1 MYIDDLSRV
10 LERIDNDPVKLNG
23 TPISCLMYA
32 DDMILLSSS
41 SCGLQKSLN
50 TLGMYCKKWQLIVN
64 TQKTKVMIFNKNTTK
79 EVFKYLGNILE
90 ITKEYTYLEL
100 SFSKS
105 GSFTNSIKLLN
116 LKAQR
121 AYFALKNMLRDTKIS
136 PKLFTR
142 LFDSLIR
149 PILLYASEIWGG
161 FGIKKGNKHNYVYEQ
176 IMFNDKTPYEK
187 VNIMLSKQCLQLPR
201 RASNMASMAE
211 LGRLPLRH
219 HIIVAMLKYQ
229 FRYLIMNDNE
239 LVSQAFLSQ
248 AKLTRNS
255 SNTMT
260 YTQVCQSLK
269 TSLGVNESSSDINNT
284 VLVHNI
290 KTYGDQIKMKSLNK
304 FKCLFENHVRSL
316 GETDSKL
323 MLYGKVKRQYSYET
337 YFDSDSPLL
346 GLAKSRSS

>member
-1 MYIDDLSRV
+1 
-10 LERIDNDPVKLNG
+10 
-23 TPISCLMYA
+23 MYA

-79 EVFKYLGNILE
+79 EVFKYMGNILE
-90 ITKEYTYLEL
+90 NTKEYIYLGL

-136 PKLFTR
+136 PKLYTR

-161 FGIKKGNKHNYVYEQ
+161 FGIKKGNKHNSVYEQ

-201 RASNMASMAE
+201 RASNMASRAE

-219 HIIVAMLKYQ
+219 HIIVAML
-229 FRYLIMNDNE
+229 N
-239 LVSQAFLSQ
+239 
-248 AKLTRNS
+248 
-255 SNTMT
+255 
-260 YTQVCQSLK
+260 
-269 TSLGVNESSSDINNT
+269 
-284 VLVHNI
+284 
-290 KTYGDQIKMKSLNK
+290 
-304 FKCLFENHVRSL
+304 
-316 GETDSKL
+316 
-323 MLYGKVKRQYSYET
+323 
-337 YFDSDSPLL
+337 
-346 GLAKSRSS
+346 

>member
-1 MYIDDLSRV
+1 
-10 LERIDNDPVKLNG
+10 
-23 TPISCLMYA
+23 
-32 DDMILLSSS
+32 
-41 SCGLQKSLN
+41 
-50 TLGMYCKKWQLIVN
+50 
-64 TQKTKVMIFNKNTTK
+64 
-79 EVFKYLGNILE
+79 
-90 ITKEYTYLEL
+90 
-100 SFSKS
+100 
-105 GSFTNSIKLLN
+105 
-116 LKAQR
+116 
-121 AYFALKNMLRDTKIS
+121 MLRDTKIS
-136 PKLFTR
+136 PKLYTR

-161 FGIKKGNKHNYVYEQ
+161 FGIKKGNKHNSVYEQ

-201 RASNMASMAE
+201 RASNMASRAE

-269 TSLGVNESSSDINNT
+269 TSLGVNESSSDI
-284 VLVHNI
+284 V
-290 KTYGDQIKMKSLNK
+290 
-304 FKCLFENHVRSL
+304 
-316 GETDSKL
+316 
-323 MLYGKVKRQYSYET
+323 
-337 YFDSDSPLL
+337 
-346 GLAKSRSS
+346 ASRACVGAPGTPD